1 MFDGF
6 DGEVYVKVW
15 PVQVMRAGKFDVRD
29 RRDRGLLEP
38 RKLQERKEQ
47 FALTDEQP
55 KPVR

>member
-1 MFDGF
+1 MLDRF
-6 DGEVYVKVW
+6 DGEIDIEVW

-29 RRDRGLLEP
+29 RRDRRFLEP
-38 RKLQERKEQ
+38 WKSPERKEQ

>member
-1 MFDGF
+1 MLDRFDREI
-6 DGEVYVKVW
+6 DIEVW

-29 RRDRGLLEP
+29 RRDRCLLEP
-38 RKLQERKEQ
+38 WKSLERKEQ